1 MSLKS
6 EDVRYEYK
14 RGKGPGGQHR
24 NKTNSCVKAI
34 HIPTGLHVE
43 IDGRKQHQNK
53 KAALAELTR
62 LVQGEADAGKAA
74 AKKARRD
81 EKIQPEN
88 HIRTYDLRRGE
99 VIDLRTRK
107 RARVKDILDKGRL
120 ELLR

>member
-1 MSLKS
+1 MLP
-6 EDVRYEYK
+6 ENDVRFEYK
-14 RGKGPGGQHR
+14 RGKGPGGQHK

-34 HIPTGLHVE
+34 HIPTGLSVE

-53 KAALAELTR
+53 KEALRELER
-62 LVQGEADAGKAA
+62 LVRGEAEEGRAA

-81 EKIQPEN
+81 EKIKPEN